1 MHTATRNIWVLVA
14 LDNLLDQLC
23 RRRRSPRVT
32 GPSDVKFD
40 KATVDH
46 DGSSAQQFEPLEL
59 HLEIGGGIR
68 NSNVVSKQGMRAL
81 IFFMNNADSLQV
93 HDNSSI
99 STVITKDMM
108 PIEVDD
114 EEDDLGWRRTKMTTK
129 NKMVD
134 WSFLKWCRVERCP
147 ELDTVFAI
155 NINKDISCFDEL
167 ETFWGQDLLM
177 ARCIWSKGRQVSMT
191 DHKSFAKLKTINLHF
206 CPRLTFVLPLSW
218 FTLSSLETIHI
229 VYCGNLSQVFPTEPE
244 LLKKLSTDRNRKR
257 VLEFP
262 KLKDIYLHELPKLH

>member
-1 MHTATRNIWVLVA
+1 
-14 LDNLLDQLC
+14 
-23 RRRRSPRVT
+23 
-32 GPSDVKFD
+32 
-40 KATVDH
+40 
-46 DGSSAQQFEPLEL
+46 
-59 HLEIGGGIR
+59 
-68 NSNVVSKQGMRAL
+68 
-81 IFFMNNADSLQV
+81 MNNADSLLV

-108 PIEVDD
+108 SIEVDD

-134 WSFLKWCRVERCP
+134 WSCLKWCRVERCP
-147 ELDTVFAI
+147 ELDTIFAI

-177 ARCIWSKGRQVSMT
+177 SRCIWSKGRQVNMT
-191 DHKSFAKLKTINLHF
+191 DHKSFAKLKTINLHS

-244 LLKKLSTDRNRKR
+244 LLKKLSTDHNRKR

-262 KLKDIYLHELPKLH
+262 KLKDIYFHELPKLHQICEAKIFAPDLKTIWVRGCWNLKHLPVTSDRLHSCPIVDCEKDWWKNLDWDGKEAGHDPSLFEPRHSNYYKKTLLRSSVFR